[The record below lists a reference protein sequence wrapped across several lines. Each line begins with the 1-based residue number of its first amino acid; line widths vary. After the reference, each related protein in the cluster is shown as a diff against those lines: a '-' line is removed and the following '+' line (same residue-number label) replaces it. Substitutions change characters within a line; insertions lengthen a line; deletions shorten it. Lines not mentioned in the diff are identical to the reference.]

1 MVCTYRIK
9 SEFLTDPVSLLTPLE
24 CIDYQQ
30 KRDLEKRT
38 KVVLIGKQQ
47 LVDKVCVYVCVCVC
61 VCACVRA
68 CVCVCVCLCLCVCLC
83 VCMSCLLTI

>member
-1 MVCTYRIK
+1 MIMFCTHRIK

-38 KVVLIGKQQ
+38 KVALIGKQQ
-47 LVDKVCVYVCVCVC
+47 LVDKVRMCV
-61 VCACVRA
+61 
-68 CVCVCVCLCLCVCLC
+68 
-83 VCMSCLLTI
+83 